1 MARITGRTTTT
12 CGDFN
17 PTPTWEELMHSK
29 NLDEQLEPEL
39 NLELRKFILRC
50 GDLYE
55 ATALPSG
62 VLLSSDSLIKA
73 TNWIG
78 CVTVTSD
85 YVSRTTGRRE
95 IYVVWRGTIH
105 NPEWITDFEGA
116 FKSKP
121 VRDLLKIST
130 RSGSDE
136 PTVHGGRFDMYTRE
150 TDDEIVPGGKHEG
163 PTLCCHQRTE
173 GAVRQREAELS
184 DNRAQSRRGFSD
196 PERFRSQI
204 IGDDIIPPVSAVVF
218 GCLHVSNKAFK
229 ESVEGHSNLKILH
242 EKNIKDLIP
251 YFPGLLFPD
260 NFVPTSTSELNVST
274 WKSPYLENPPE
285 LENFPEKISDSW
297 DLLRNGDKLG
307 LVSNQHSLE
316 ATLHVVAYW
325 NDVNKEFEN
334 KPKVERSLALV
345 NKCGNYLKADEHV
358 PGGWWKDKKKDAVC
372 WKLNLFLGIML
383 IDF

>member
-39 NLELRKFILRC
+39 NLELRKFILHLKFKNASDYQVRAY
-50 GDLYE
+50 LY
-55 ATALPSG
+55 APSSALPSG

-150 TDDEIVPGGKHEG
+150 TDDEIVPGE
-163 PTLCCHQRTE
+163 
-173 GAVRQREAELS
+173 
-184 DNRAQSRRGFSD
+184 
-196 PERFRSQI
+196 I